1 MHWFKPL
8 KRLGE
13 FRGGTINPRALK
25 HSPIVFWVGR
35 ERVATNSRIFIFKLR
50 LIKLINVSLRT
61 QKKIREFVATS
72 SCSFFPTHCL
82 LIPLQSYEK
91 IDSGFNP
98 NT

>member
-35 ERVATNSRIFIFKLR
+35 ERVASKTSDQIETIVEHWDSRIFIFKLR

-61 QKKIREFVATS
+61 QKKNS
-72 SCSFFPTHCL
+72 
-82 LIPLQSYEK
+82 
-91 IDSGFNP
+91 
-98 NT
+98 